1 MLTEYDDLEPR
12 VDSAHAGPL
21 LLVAEQRDR
30 RRNWPNWERT
40 ILLAGAVGI
49 SLGVFLA
56 IDPRQPWPLVLALV
70 LAGLGT
76 DGIIRSHPSLQPA
89 GPADTA
95 PFLFAP
101 VLFVLATGLFL
112 QDSVTSYWAWPTAI
126 AAAALFG
133 AIVCWEYIT
142 VNPAVAVSSAAY
154 FFLNIITYLMA
165 FALFAFSY
173 EFEVE
178 VVPSALIVG
187 TVGFLMA
194 VELLR
199 ESWIFPLRTLTYSA
213 AIGLVLAEAR
223 GLLVFL
229 PLDDIPASIFLLLT
243 FYLATELVLRYF
255 RGIFRWATVAEFTLV
270 GIAGLLLL
278 TLGPWFQG

>member
-1 MLTEYDDLEPR
+1 
-12 VDSAHAGPL
+12 
-21 LLVAEQRDR
+21 
-30 RRNWPNWERT
+30 
-40 ILLAGAVGI
+40 
-49 SLGVFLA
+49 
-56 IDPRQPWPLVLALV
+56 
-70 LAGLGT
+70 
-76 DGIIRSHPSLQPA
+76 
-89 GPADTA
+89 
-95 PFLFAP
+95 
-101 VLFVLATGLFL
+101 VLFVLAAGLLL
-112 QDSVTSYWAWPTAI
+112 QDSVTGYWAWPTAI

-133 AIVCWEYIT
+133 AIVHWEYVT
-142 VNPAVAVSSAAY
+142 ANLAVPPIAY
-154 FFLNIITYLMA
+154 LFLNTITYLTA

-173 EFEVE
+173 RFEVE
-178 VVPSALIVG
+178 IVPSAFIVG

-229 PLDDIPASIFLLLT
+229 PLDDLPASIFLLLA

-255 RGIFRWATVAEFTLV
+255 RGTFRWATVAEFTLV

-278 TLGPWFQG
+278 TLGPWVQG